1 MTSEPIPGLT
11 AKEAAVILD
20 VTSESVHKYVCAGI
34 IHKGEKNARGGLDRD
49 TVEQV
54 SLTRLPLRRRPGPHP
69 YWATTREAAE
79 VLGVSRARVRQ
90 LAESAAVSRP
100 SGARMDTTGTSGGTN
115 SRSSPTPARHGSGRM
130 PDTEHSGPARWTFRT
145 PEHTVT
151 ATTT

>member
-1 MTSEPIPGLT
+1 MSSSAYMTSEPIPGLT

-54 SLTRLPLRRRPGPHP
+54 SLARWPLRRRPGPHP

-90 LAESAAVSRP
+90 LAESGRIPAVWRED
-100 SGARMDTTGTSGGTN
+100 GHHWYFRRHQLEVVANARE
-115 SRSSPTPARHGSGRM
+115 ARKWA
-130 PDTEHSGPARWTFRT
+130 DA
-145 PEHTVT
+145 
-151 ATTT
+151 